1 MKNYGIIITG
11 ILAFL
16 MLFSATLHAQ
26 DADAIVRKSDE
37 KFRGESSKGKMKMT
51 IVRPDWSRT
60 IEMKSW
66 SLGSDYYMV
75 LITAPAKEKGQ
86 AFLMRKNEMW
96 NWMPSIERMVKI
108 PPSMRMQSWMGSD
121 FTNDDLMQESSIV
134 KDYDKKLVGTEDVN
148 GYECYKIELT
158 PKEEAAVVWG
168 KIILCISKD
177 GYYQLQAK
185 HYDEFDELVQTME
198 ASDIKTLGDRK
209 LPAKMTVNPNDKP
222 GNKTILE
229 FVEMEFDVELKES
242 FFSQQQ
248 MKRLR

>member
-1 MKNYGIIITG
+1 MKNNVIRSTA
-11 ILAFL
+11 ILIL
-16 MLFSATLHAQ
+16 LLFISFPLRSQ
-26 DADAIVRKSDE
+26 DADAIVKKSDE
-37 KFRGESSKGKMKMT
+37 KFRGESSRGKMRMT

-86 AFLMRKNEMW
+86 AFLMRENEMW

-108 PPSMRMQSWMGSD
+108 PPSMMMQSWMGSD
-121 FTNDDLMQESSIV
+121 FTNDDLMKESSIV
-134 KDYDKKLVGTEDVN
+134 KDYNKKLIGSENIN
-148 GYECYKIELT
+148 GYECHKIELT

-168 KIILCISKD
+168 KIVLWISKD
-177 GYYQLQAK
+177 EYYQLRAK
-185 HYDEFDELVQTME
+185 YYDEFDELVQTME
-198 ASDIKTLGDRK
+198 GSDIKTLGDRE
-209 LPAKMTVNPNDKP
+209 LPAKMTISPTDKP
-222 GNKTILE
+222 GHKTILE
-229 FVEMEFDVELKES
+229 FVEMDFNVALKEN

>member
-1 MKNYGIIITG
+1 MKNSVLKNLGFVMF
-11 ILAFL
+11 FL
-16 MLFSATLHAQ
+16 FLSVPLKSQ
-26 DADAIVRKSDE
+26 DADAIVRKSDQ
-37 KFRGESSKGKMKMT
+37 KFRGESSQGKMKMT

-86 AFLMRKNEMW
+86 AFLMRENEMW

-108 PPSMRMQSWMGSD
+108 PPSMMMQSWMGSD

-134 KDYDKKLVGTEDVN
+134 QDYNKKLIGSEKVN
-148 GYECYKIELT
+148 GYECHKIELT
-158 PKEEAAVVWG
+158 PKEDAAVVWG
-168 KIILCISKD
+168 KIVLWISKD
-177 GYYQLQAK
+177 EYYQLQAK
-185 HYDEFDELVQTME
+185 YYDEFDELVQTME

-209 LPAKMTVNPNDKP
+209 LPAKMTISPTDKP
-222 GNKTILE
+222 GHKTILE
-229 FVEMEFDVELKES
+229 FVEMEFNVDLNKS